1 MTKLPSLRN
10 CNTYLE
16 YVTKLWGKS
25 DKYLDHVWDP
35 SKAEFSDQYIY
46 DLWHD
51 FAELS
56 EPALAEEIGN
66 KLGYLITSTD
76 TGVVRDVELRYY
88 IGTYSLFD
96 QKHYLVGIQILL
108 ATKLLY
114 ESRVSVDGLPNQE
127 CTVDLYEDLGF

>member
-10 CNTYLE
+10 CNTYLD
-16 YVTKLWGKS
+16 YVSKLWGKS

-35 SKAEFSDQYIY
+35 TKADFLGQYIY
-46 DLWHD
+46 DLWDD

-56 EPALAEEIGN
+56 EPALAEEIGD
-66 KLGYLITSTD
+66 KLGYLVESTD
-76 TGVVRDVELRYY
+76 PGVRNDDELIRC
-88 IGTYSLFD
+88 IGTYSILG

-108 ATKLLY
+108 ATKLLF
-114 ESRVSVDGLPNQE
+114 ESRVSVDGLPNHE